1 MADQEEAPAATEEAP
16 VKSGPKGFV
25 LIGVLVLSLLAGGAG
40 GALMVG
46 PMIARKS
53 GYLTDSGAAHG
64 DSAASGKG
72 QGEGGKEGAVA
83 NLHLIDN
90 LVLNPAGSGG
100 SRFLM
105 LAAAVEVKDASM
117 VEELKSRD
125 AEARDIVLRVMGGK
139 TVEMLSRMTYRDSL
153 KAELADSLGTLF
165 TKDPAAIRRIY
176 FPQFVIQ

>member
-40 GALMVG
+40 GAFMVG

-53 GYLTDSGAAHG
+53 GYLTDSSAVHG
-64 DSAASGKG
+64 DSAASGEG
-72 QGEGGKEGAVA
+72 HGEAAGA

-105 LAAAVEVKDASM
+105 MAAAVEVKDASM

-165 TKDPAAIRRIY
+165 AKDPAAIRRIY